1 MLKKYRGYIV
11 SLLIILT
18 MALIGISDTS
28 LIVAHG
34 QNSSPSVGTTIT
46 GSAEAVTSSLVYR
59 HTINMQTVPPAKIT
73 SFHTPTVKNRPLLT
87 GVSASAYA
95 QLKAAAAHN
104 SAAPVATHI
113 LSNTDTILPD
123 TPPTITKFNGMADS
137 PSICPPIGC
146 EPPDMAVA
154 ASTQWVFQGVNTS
167 FAVYDTKGNLQS
179 GWPKTSQDFF
189 GIPNPGNCD
198 PNGAYV
204 TDPRAFYDYV
214 DGRFW
219 VAMLQLQGGFVDRC
233 PPLSL
238 YWVGVSQT
246 SDPNGAW
253 NMYAF
258 DMLLGTQYIADYT
271 QFGFNSTSV
280 YFSVNMYNKTGY
292 VYKYAQVLAANKAL
306 MEAGSP
312 VTAKGFRKL
321 KVGTTLVD
329 TVQPVETLAKGQ
341 DAPGAELLISSFDT
355 TSGGGECSQGCSG
368 LVVWSFTNADE
379 KNQSLTQVSV
389 STPEYILAPQADEP
403 GCSQCIET
411 LDTRITG
418 TPVYQSGF
426 ITFALETGVNNG
438 TQVVPGIF
446 WGEVQ
451 PTLDQNGKITGATLL
466 QDSILAFQGD
476 QAASFGCTMINKGG
490 SVLMVFD
497 TMSNSLNPSIMYTV
511 HKKSDAPGMLENPK
525 FLIKGLQPT
534 NNDRWGD
541 FEATS
546 YDGAGKNH
554 VWFASEYAGE
564 NQDWASY
571 IGEAQL

>member
-1 MLKKYRGYIV
+1 MLKKYRKYIV
-11 SLLIILT
+11 SLIILVV
-18 MALIGISDTS
+18 ALPGISGTG

-34 QNSSPSVGTTIT
+34 QNSSPSAGTIIT

-59 HTINMQTVPPAKIT
+59 HTINMRTTPPAKST
-73 SFHTPTVKNRPLLT
+73 SSHTSTVKNRPLLT
-87 GVSASAYA
+87 GVNASTYA

-104 SAAPVATHI
+104 PSAPVATHI
-113 LSNTDTILPD
+113 LQNTGNILPD

-146 EPPDMAVA
+146 EPPDMAIA
-154 ASTQWVFQGVNTS
+154 ASTQWVFQGVNTA
-167 FAVYDTKGNLQS
+167 FAVYDTNGNVQN

-189 GIPNPGNCD
+189 GIPNPGSCD

-238 YWVGVSQT
+238 YWVGISQT

-271 QFGFNSTSV
+271 QFGFNRTSV
-280 YFSVNMYNKTGY
+280 FFSVNMYNKTGDNF
-292 VYKYAQVLAANKAL
+292 KYAQVLAANKAL

-312 VTAKGFRKL
+312 ATARGFRRL

-341 DAPGAELLISSFDT
+341 QAPDAELLISSFDIN
-355 TSGGGECSQGCSG
+355 SGGRECNQGCSG
-368 LVVWSFTNADE
+368 LVVWSFANADE
-379 KNQSLTQVSV
+379 KNQLLTQVSV
-389 STPEYILAPQADEP
+389 STPEYILAPEADEP

-466 QDSILAFQGD
+466 QDGILAFQGD
-476 QAASFGCTMINKGG
+476 QAASFGCTMINRGG
-490 SVLMVFD
+490 NVLMVFD
-497 TMSNSLNPSIMYTV
+497 TMSSSLNPSIMYTV
-511 HKKSDAPGMLENPK
+511 HKKSDQPGMLENPK

-546 YDGAGKNH
+546 YDGVGKNH

-571 IGEAQL
+571 IGEAQI